1 MVYLNKGLGLPLL
14 LLFGLILG
22 EVSRVCR
29 ILKLRMRA
37 GSNTKLGIPVAD
49 VVVVHVLERRRTSSG
64 FV

>member
-14 LLFGLILG
+14 LVFGLKLG

-29 ILKLRMRA
+29 ILKLRIRA

-49 VVVVHVLERRRTSSG
+49 VVVVQVLERRRTSNG